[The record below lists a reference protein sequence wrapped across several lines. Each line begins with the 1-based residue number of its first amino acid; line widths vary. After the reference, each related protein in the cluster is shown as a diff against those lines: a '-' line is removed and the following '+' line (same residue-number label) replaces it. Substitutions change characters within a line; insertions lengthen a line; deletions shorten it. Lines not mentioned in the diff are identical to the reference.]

1 MKIASI
7 DIGTNA
13 IKSKIF
19 KTTPASIEF
28 IKGIRSPIRLGS
40 DVFKNGNLSQGK
52 LNQVIETIREYEE
65 VFKENSI
72 SHYEIVATSAFRDTA
87 NSEDARRYIETAINH
102 PLRVISGL
110 EEAKLIRFHPKSNT
124 GKNKIFV
131 DLGGG
136 STEFF
141 IRNEQETIIRSFQ
154 LGAVRNMLQKDNREE
169 WQRLEEWLES
179 IKPKKKLIGIGGNI
193 RSFLN
198 AHESKEMSL
207 NEFKNKVKKLSKLST
222 KEKINFDFCIFKT
235 VGAMNRIRF
244 QTFCVFPPYGTRFCL
259 CRISSTHQ
267 FSIPQYRVI
276 TFKHLNDH
284 RARRHKLN
292 QVIVKRSFFM
302 HGVELLCLLFC

>member
-40 DVFKNGNLSQGK
+40 DVFNDGNLSEGK
-52 LNQVIETIREYEE
+52 LDQVIETIREYEE

-141 IRNEQETIIRSFQ
+141 IRNEEETVIRSFQ
-154 LGAVRNMLQKDNREE
+154 LGAVRNMLKRDEKEE
-169 WQRLEEWLES
+169 WQRLEEWLQS
-179 IKPKKKLIGIGGNI
+179 IKSKKRLIGIGGNI

-198 AHESKEMSL
+198 SQGSKEMSL
-207 NEFKNKVKKLSKLST
+207 NEFVKKSERLSKLDT
-222 KEKINFDFCIFKT
+222 KEKINKYKFSPDRADVIDHALQIFKFI
-235 VGAMNRIRF
+235 AEQLEI
-244 QTFCVFPPYGTRFCL
+244 QTITSTKWG
-259 CRISSTHQ
+259 ISD
-267 FSIPQYRVI
+267 SIAI
-276 TFKHLNDH
+276 NLFH
-284 RARRHKLN
+284 
-292 QVIVKRSFFM
+292 
-302 HGVELLCLLFC
+302 ELYSSKVTIS

>member
-40 DVFKNGNLSQGK
+40 DVFNNGNLSQGK

-169 WQRLEEWLES
+169 WQRLEEWLKS
-179 IKPKKKLIGIGGNI
+179 VKPKKKLIGIGGNI

-198 AHESKEMSL
+198 AYESKEMSL

-222 KEKINFDFCIFKT
+222 EEKIKKYSFSPDRADVIDHALDIFQ
-235 VGAMNRIRF
+235 F
-244 QTFCVFPPYGTRFCL
+244 
-259 CRISSTHQ
+259 ISEHLGVQKIASTKWGISD
-267 FSIPQYRVI
+267 SIAI
-276 TFKHLNDH
+276 
-284 RARRHKLN
+284 KL
-292 QVIVKRSFFM
+292 F
-302 HGVELLCLLFC
+302 HELYSSKVTIS

>member
-169 WQRLEEWLES
+169 WQRLREWLES

-222 KEKINFDFCIFKT
+222 KEKIKKYSFSPDRADVIDHALDIFQ
-235 VGAMNRIRF
+235 F
-244 QTFCVFPPYGTRFCL
+244 
-259 CRISSTHQ
+259 ISEHLGVQKIASTKWGISD
-267 FSIPQYRVI
+267 SIAI
-276 TFKHLNDH
+276 
-284 RARRHKLN
+284 KL
-292 QVIVKRSFFM
+292 F
-302 HGVELLCLLFC
+302 HELYSSKVTIS

>member
-40 DVFKNGNLSQGK
+40 DVFNNGNLSQGK

-222 KEKINFDFCIFKT
+222 EEKIKKYSFSPDRADVIDHALDIFQ
-235 VGAMNRIRF
+235 F
-244 QTFCVFPPYGTRFCL
+244 
-259 CRISSTHQ
+259 ISEHLGVQKIASTKWGISD
-267 FSIPQYRVI
+267 SIAI
-276 TFKHLNDH
+276 
-284 RARRHKLN
+284 KL
-292 QVIVKRSFFM
+292 F
-302 HGVELLCLLFC
+302 HELYSSKVTIS

>member
-40 DVFKNGNLSQGK
+40 DVFNNGNLSQAK

-72 SHYEIVATSAFRDTA
+72 CHYEIVATSAFRDTA
-87 NSEDARRYIETAINH
+87 NSEDARRYIESAINH

-169 WQRLEEWLES
+169 WQRFEEWLES

-222 KEKINFDFCIFKT
+222 EEKIKKYSFSPDRADVIDHALDIFQFISEHLGVQKIASTKWGISDSIDFKIIHELYSSKVT
-235 VGAMNRIRF
+235 
-244 QTFCVFPPYGTRFCL
+244 
-259 CRISSTHQ
+259 IS
-267 FSIPQYRVI
+267 
-276 TFKHLNDH
+276 
-284 RARRHKLN
+284 
-292 QVIVKRSFFM
+292 
-302 HGVELLCLLFC
+302 

>member
-28 IKGIRSPIRLGS
+28 VQGIRSPIRLGS
-40 DVFKNGNLSQGK
+40 DVFNQGNLSESK
-52 LNQVIETIREYEE
+52 LDQVIKTIREYEE
-65 VFKENSI
+65 IFTENLI
-72 SHYEIVATSAFRDTA
+72 TQYEIVATSAFRDTE
-87 NSEDARRYIETAINH
+87 NSEDARRYIETAINR

-141 IRNEQETIIRSFQ
+141 IRNNEDTVIRSFQ
-154 LGAVRNMLQKDNREE
+154 LGAVRNLLGKDEKQE
-169 WQRLEEWLES
+169 WNRLEEWLQS

-198 AHESKEMSL
+198 AHKAKDMSM
-207 NEFKNKVKKLSKLST
+207 NEFRKKVEKLSKLTTEEKIKKYAFSPDRADVIDHALNIFKFISEQLEIQQITST
-222 KEKINFDFCIFKT
+222 KW
-235 VGAMNRIRF
+235 G
-244 QTFCVFPPYGTRFCL
+244 
-259 CRISSTHQ
+259 ISD
-267 FSIPQYRVI
+267 SIAI
-276 TFKHLNDH
+276 
-284 RARRHKLN
+284 KLFHEIYSN
-292 QVIVKRSFFM
+292 KVTISK
-302 HGVELLCLLFC
+302 

>member
-7 DIGTNA
+7 DIGTNS

-40 DVFKNGNLSQGK
+40 DVFSKGSLSKNK
-52 LNQVIETIREYEE
+52 LDQVIETIREYESI
-65 VFKENSI
+65 FKENYI
-72 SHYEIVATSAFRDTA
+72 DHYEIVATSAFRDTS

-141 IRNEQETIIRSFQ
+141 IRNEKETIIRSFQ
-154 LGAVRNMLQKDNREE
+154 LGAVRNMLQKDKKNE
-169 WQRLEEWLES
+169 WKRMEVWLKS
-179 IKPKKKLIGIGGNI
+179 IKSKKKLIGIGGNI

-198 AHESKEMSL
+198 SQGIKDISHQ
-207 NEFKNKVKKLSKLST
+207 EFTKKINRLSKLSNQ
-222 KEKINFDFCIFKT
+222 EKITK
-235 VGAMNRIRF
+235 
-244 QTFCVFPPYGTRFCL
+244 Y
-259 CRISSTHQ
+259 Q
-267 FSIPQYRVI
+267 FSPDRADVI
-276 TFKHLNDH
+276 DHALNIFEFISQNLEIKTITSTKWGISDSI
-284 RARRHKLN
+284 AIKL
-292 QVIVKRSFFM
+292 F
-302 HGVELLCLLFC
+302 HELYSSKVSIS

>member
-28 IKGIRSPIRLGS
+28 VQGIRSPIRLGG
-40 DVFKNGNLSQGK
+40 DVFNKGNLSEAK
-52 LNQVIETIREYEE
+52 LDQVIETIREYEAI
-65 VFKENSI
+65 FKKNSI
-72 SHYEIVATSAFRDTA
+72 SHYEIVATSAFRDTS

-141 IRNEQETIIRSFQ
+141 IRNEEESIIRSFQ
-154 LGAVRNMLQKDNREE
+154 LGAVRNMLQKDEKNE
-169 WQRLEEWLES
+169 WHRLEEWLES

-198 AHESKEMSL
+198 SQNLKEMTQA
-207 NEFKNKVKKLSKLST
+207 EFIKKTARLSKLSNR
-222 KEKINFDFCIFKT
+222 EKIKKYEFAPDRADVIDHALKIFKFIT
-235 VGAMNRIRF
+235 QQLEI
-244 QTFCVFPPYGTRFCL
+244 QTITSTKWG
-259 CRISSTHQ
+259 ISD
-267 FSIPQYRVI
+267 SIAI
-276 TFKHLNDH
+276 
-284 RARRHKLN
+284 KLFHEIYSKK
-292 QVIVKRSFFM
+292 VTI
-302 HGVELLCLLFC
+302 L

>member
-72 SHYEIVATSAFRDTA
+72 SHYEIVATSAFRDTD

-222 KEKINFDFCIFKT
+222 EEKIKKYSFSPDRADVIDHALDIFQ
-235 VGAMNRIRF
+235 F
-244 QTFCVFPPYGTRFCL
+244 
-259 CRISSTHQ
+259 ISEHLGVQKIASTKWGISD
-267 FSIPQYRVI
+267 SIAI
-276 TFKHLNDH
+276 
-284 RARRHKLN
+284 KL
-292 QVIVKRSFFM
+292 F
-302 HGVELLCLLFC
+302 HELYSSKVTIS